1 MNSFTN
7 IIKLIRYNIKVI
19 FANRFK
25 YFIGSA
31 ILVFILSFIG
41 WIYSNNIIYDSNVYN
56 MLVFPAILLVFYP
69 SCYGIQND
77 KDLKTIEL
85 IFGIPNYRFKIW
97 GFRLIISLFISFVIT
112 LILSTILNI
121 TFVDIPVFE
130 ISFQVMIPTMFISV
144 SGFMLS
150 SILKNGNTVAV
161 VLIIIGI
168 VFYIYGENMQESKWN
183 IFINPYLES
192 SQMPVIFARKL
203 VDNRIIMIVSS
214 IFMLIIGFFNTKN
227 REKFI

>member
-1 MNSFTN
+1 MNGITN
-7 IIKLIRYNIKVI
+7 IIKLIKYNIKVI

-31 ILVFILSFIG
+31 ILIFILAFIS
-41 WIYSNNIIYDSNVYN
+41 WIYSNNIINEANVYN
-56 MLVFPAILLVFYP
+56 MLIFPSILLVFYP

-97 GFRLIISLFISFVIT
+97 GFRLVVSLFISLIIT
-112 LILSTILNI
+112 LILAAIINI
-121 TFVDIPVFE
+121 TFVDISVFE
-130 ISFQVMIPTMFISV
+130 MSLQVMVPTLFISLL
-144 SGFMLS
+144 GFMLS

-168 VFYIYGENMQESKWN
+168 LLYMYGENVKESKWN
-183 IFINPYLES
+183 IFINPYVDSL
-192 SQMPVIFARKL
+192 QMPIVFARKL
-203 VDNRIIMIVSS
+203 VSNRIIMLIASS
-214 IFMLIIGFFNTKN
+214 FMLIVGFYHSRN